1 MADQMQAIKRRMKS
15 VSSTERIT
23 NAMKLVSA
31 AKLKQATN
39 RFDYIR
45 KHLEEEKRL
54 YGQVLRTEEGVPDV
68 YLEPR
73 DGETLYLL
81 LTSSK
86 GLCGS
91 YNTSIT
97 KAAGQIAEEEKGSCC
112 FAALGT
118 KGKEFCLREGLEMLE
133 TEREQMD
140 EMGYEEAYRL
150 AGEVLELYREGRFTS
165 IRVLYAS
172 YLNSI
177 SHEVKA
183 APVFPLEAGGQAGD
197 CDLTLME
204 YEPAG
209 RELFDSLAQE
219 YLALYLY
226 SAIAEATLCEHS
238 ARRIA
243 MKNASDSA
251 NEMLT
256 ELSIYYNRARQ
267 AAITSEIIEIIAGSE
282 AQKLRGEAIE

>member
-1 MADQMQAIKRRMKS
+1 MADQMHAIKRRMKS

-54 YGQVLRTEEGVPDV
+54 YGQVLRTEEGVPEV

-73 DGETLYLL
+73 DGETLYIL

-118 KGKEFCLREGLEMLE
+118 KGKEFCIREGLEMLE

-150 AGEVLELYREGRFTS
+150 SGEVLELYREGRFTS

-209 RELFDSLAQE
+209 RELFDSLA
-219 YLALYLY
+219 
-226 SAIAEATLCEHS
+226 
-238 ARRIA
+238 
-243 MKNASDSA
+243 
-251 NEMLT
+251 
-256 ELSIYYNRARQ
+256 
-267 AAITSEIIEIIAGSE
+267 
-282 AQKLRGEAIE
+282 

>member
-54 YGQVLRTEEGVPDV
+54 YGQVLRTEEGGPEV

-73 DGETLYLL
+73 DGETLYIL

-118 KGKEFCLREGLEMLE
+118 KGKEFCIREGLEMLG
-133 TEREQMD
+133 TERDQMD

-150 AGEVLELYREGRFTS
+150 SGEVLELYREGRFTS

-183 APVFPLEAGGQAGD
+183 APVFPLEAGD

>member
-54 YGQVLRTEEGVPDV
+54 YGQVLRTEEGVPEV

-73 DGETLYLL
+73 DGETLYIL

-118 KGKEFCLREGLEMLE
+118 KGKEFCIREGLEMLE

-140 EMGYEEAYRL
+140 EMGYEEAYGSQGKCWSCTGK
-150 AGEVLELYREGRFTS
+150 AVLQ
-165 IRVLYAS
+165 AS
-172 YLNSI
+172 
-177 SHEVKA
+177 
-183 APVFPLEAGGQAGD
+183 G
-197 CDLTLME
+197 C
-204 YEPAG
+204 
-209 RELFDSLAQE
+209 
-219 YLALYLY
+219 
-226 SAIAEATLCEHS
+226 C
-238 ARRIA
+238 
-243 MKNASDSA
+243 
-251 NEMLT
+251 MLPT
-256 ELSIYYNRARQ
+256 
-267 AAITSEIIEIIAGSE
+267 
-282 AQKLRGEAIE
+282 

>member
-39 RFDYIR
+39 RYDYIR
-45 KHLEEEKRL
+45 KHLEKEKEL
-54 YGQVLRTEEGVPDV
+54 FGQILRTEGKVPAV
-68 YLEPR
+68 YLEQR
-73 DGETLYLL
+73 DGKTLYIM

-91 YNTSIT
+91 YNTSVT
-97 KAAGQIAEEEKGSCC
+97 KVAEQIAVREQERCC
-112 FAALGT
+112 FLALGT
-118 KGKEFCLREGLEMLE
+118 KGKEFCVREGLALLE
-133 TEREQMD
+133 TDYGQMD
-140 EMGYEEAYRL
+140 EMTYEDAWKLSGELLEMYR
-150 AGEVLELYREGRFTS
+150 GGRFAG

-177 SHEVKA
+177 AHETKA
-183 APVFPLEAGGQAGD
+183 EAVLPLEAGEAEAEQE
-197 CDLTLME
+197 LTE

-209 RELFDSLAQE
+209 AELFDGLARE
-219 YLALYLY
+219 YLTLCLY
-226 SAIAEATLCEHS
+226 SAVAEATLCEHS

-243 MKNASDSA
+243 MKNASDNA

>member
-39 RFDYIR
+39 RFDHIR
-45 KHLEEEKRL
+45 KHLEKEKQL
-54 YGQVLRTEEGVPDV
+54 YGQVLRTEAGVPEV

-73 DGETLYLL
+73 DGETLYIL

-97 KAAGQIAEEEKGSCC
+97 KAVEQVAEEEKDRCC
-112 FAALGT
+112 FAAIGT
-118 KGKEFCLREGLEMLE
+118 KGKEFCIREGLRMLE
-133 TEREQMD
+133 TEQEQMD
-140 EMGYEEAYRL
+140 EMGYEEVSRL
-150 AGEVLELYREGRFTS
+150 SEEVLKLYQEGRFTG
-165 IRVLYAS
+165 IRVLYAG

-177 SHEVKA
+177 SHEIRVDSI
-183 APVFPLEAGGQAGD
+183 FPLEAGKQAED
-197 CDLTLME
+197 RDLTLIE
-204 YEPAG
+204 YEPVG
-209 RELFDSLAQE
+209 RELFDGLAQE
-219 YLALYLY
+219 YLTLYLY
-226 SAIAEATLCEHS
+226 SAIVEATLCEHA

-243 MKNASDSA
+243 MKNASDNA

>member
-1 MADQMQAIKRRMKS
+1 M
-15 VSSTERIT
+15 
-23 NAMKLVSA
+23 
-31 AKLKQATN
+31 
-39 RFDYIR
+39 
-45 KHLEEEKRL
+45 
-54 YGQVLRTEEGVPDV
+54 
-68 YLEPR
+68 
-73 DGETLYLL
+73 
-81 LTSSK
+81 
-86 GLCGS
+86 
-91 YNTSIT
+91 
-97 KAAGQIAEEEKGSCC
+97 
-112 FAALGT
+112 
-118 KGKEFCLREGLEMLE
+118 
-133 TEREQMD
+133 
-140 EMGYEEAYRL
+140 
-150 AGEVLELYREGRFTS
+150 
-165 IRVLYAS
+165 LYAS

>member
-45 KHLEEEKRL
+45 KHLEAEKRL
-54 YGQVLRTEEGVPDV
+54 YGQGLRTEEGVPEV

-73 DGETLYLL
+73 EGETLYLL

-133 TEREQMD
+133 TERDQMD
-140 EMGYEEAYRL
+140 EMRYEEAYRL

-183 APVFPLEAGGQAGD
+183 APVFPLEAGVQAGD

>member
-45 KHLEEEKRL
+45 KHLEAEKRL
-54 YGQVLRTEEGVPDV
+54 YGQVLRTEEGVPEV

-73 DGETLYLL
+73 EGETLYLL

-118 KGKEFCLREGLEMLE
+118 KGKEFCLRAGLEMLE
-133 TEREQMD
+133 TERDQMD

-183 APVFPLEAGGQAGD
+183 APVFPL
-197 CDLTLME
+197 
-204 YEPAG
+204 
-209 RELFDSLAQE
+209 
-219 YLALYLY
+219 
-226 SAIAEATLCEHS
+226 
-238 ARRIA
+238 
-243 MKNASDSA
+243 
-251 NEMLT
+251 
-256 ELSIYYNRARQ
+256 
-267 AAITSEIIEIIAGSE
+267 
-282 AQKLRGEAIE
+282 